1 MQGPSH
7 PSGAIEAE
15 TLADELLAVRCQLGE
30 PAAFDA
36 LVARWHAPLW
46 RYIRRLLG
54 EDEAASETLQDVW
67 IRVIRGIGRLREG
80 ARLRAW
86 IFGIARRTV
95 MDRLR
100 SRYGE
105 PREADVD
112 VGTLA
117 AADIDSD
124 LEAESQL
131 LHDELEQ
138 LPVIEREVLILF
150 YLRELS
156 LQELADV
163 LAVPVGTVKSRLF
176 RARRLLRERLHDRG
190 MAS

>member
-1 MQGPSH
+1 
-7 PSGAIEAE
+7 
-15 TLADELLAVRCQLGE
+15 
-30 PAAFDA
+30 
-36 LVARWHAPLW
+36 
-46 RYIRRLLG
+46 
-54 EDEAASETLQDVW
+54 
-67 IRVIRGIGRLREG
+67 
-80 ARLRAW
+80 
-86 IFGIARRTV
+86 
-95 MDRLR
+95 
-100 SRYGE
+100 
-105 PREADVD
+105 VD